1 MESICGKF
9 IAMSRGLNQRTPLVD
24 GRLSSVCF
32 KLESPFGL
40 QTDHPHYHVSG
51 HLRYRASPGA
61 ASVYVL
67 QGVWG
72 VAGLGSQM
80 GDMMFEDLV
89 KP

>member
-1 MESICGKF
+1 
-9 IAMSRGLNQRTPLVD
+9 MSRGLNQRTPLVD

-40 QTDHPHYHVSG
+40 QTEKYHVSG

-80 GDMMFEDLV
+80 WDMMFEDLV